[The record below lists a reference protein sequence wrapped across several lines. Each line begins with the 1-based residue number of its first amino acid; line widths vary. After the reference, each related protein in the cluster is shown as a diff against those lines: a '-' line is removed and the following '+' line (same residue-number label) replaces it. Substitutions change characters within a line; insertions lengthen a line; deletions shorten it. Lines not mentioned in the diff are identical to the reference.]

1 MQRKEQNKFTWDS
14 LYNVIQNH
22 IGKSE
27 YTTKNNKK
35 AWKYGYDEKN
45 DMVVISKD
53 GTIGEIYEING
64 VKIALPKKPSD
75 LKKGDNKWVVTEPP
89 KELKKIQSIN
99 EWKSRDNDFK
109 SKYVDYIEGE
119 FNYRSKGFWFY
130 NNNIPTYITGHHY
143 MYLQHT
149 KIDVGHPDFRDA
161 NRILFIYWEAC
172 RADSRC
178 YGMIYL
184 KIRRSGFS
192 FMGSSVGVD
201 MATLLKDSRVGILS
215 KTCSLKQ
222 TPILIPL
229 N

>member
-75 LKKGDNKWVVTEPP
+75 CKKG
-89 KELKKIQSIN
+89 
-99 EWKSRDNDFK
+99 
-109 SKYVDYIEGE
+109 
-119 FNYRSKGFWFY
+119 
-130 NNNIPTYITGHHY
+130 
-143 MYLQHT
+143 
-149 KIDVGHPDFRDA
+149 
-161 NRILFIYWEAC
+161 
-172 RADSRC
+172 
-178 YGMIYL
+178 
-184 KIRRSGFS
+184 
-192 FMGSSVGVD
+192 
-201 MATLLKDSRVGILS
+201 
-215 KTCSLKQ
+215 
-222 TPILIPL
+222 
-229 N
+229 